1 VLREMAQPGASAEC
15 PRGRCC
21 ASQLGNDKE
30 EAAEVCIVGAGFSG
44 LLCAVALLDRGVPA
58 DRICILEAGPGCGGV
73 WRKGG
78 VGDYPGA
85 ACDVEAYEYLPLLQ
99 RVGFVP
105 SRKYVTQAEIGGYAT
120 LLAEKLDVTPRICFN
135 TRVVGARYT
144 ADGRGPSFWE
154 VSTAKGMSIHA
165 QHLVMAC
172 GPLSTPRFPETS
184 GMGSFHGP
192 TFHTARWDH
201 SVSLSGKRVGVVG
214 TGASAAQVITTIA
227 DSVKHLFVFQRTP
240 VWASPRNDEPTPDEL
255 RVKIE
260 GESGFTDALRRAE
273 VADFDSEVFP
283 KLHDPAQNEELKA
296 EVLDII
302 EREIPDNA
310 ELRRQLTPDYP
321 FWCKRVLFIDGYY
334 STFNKPNVSLVAD
347 PGGVV
352 EETPAGV
359 KVASGASYELDAIV
373 YATGFDPLHVAFPVF
388 GRHGKTLAE
397 HWGGDRLN
405 KPRTLFGIHVSGFPN
420 LHFILGP
427 QASNPLTNVTVI
439 SEDQS
444 SYVADLIQHMRNAGL
459 RTVEPFAE
467 AEEEWV
473 RRSER
478 TVEGKVWTRC
488 SNWYLKTTEGGE
500 PIYGMW
506 METYSEYLQA
516 ALKREGGAQD
526 LLEFSA

>member
-1 VLREMAQPGASAEC
+1 MAQHSGSPERSCSASASWNQ
-15 PRGRCC
+15 
-21 ASQLGNDKE
+21 ADDVM
-30 EAAEVCIVGAGFSG
+30 EVCIVGAGFSG
-44 LLCAVALLDRGVPA
+44 LLCAVALRDQGVPL
-58 DRICILEAGPGCGGV
+58 DSICVLEAGSGCGGV
-73 WRKGG
+73 WREGG

-120 LLAEKLDVTPRICFN
+120 LLADRLGIMPSIRFN
-135 TRVVGARYT
+135 ARVAGARYRD
-144 ADGRGPSFWE
+144 ASHGLALWE
-154 VSTAKGMSIHA
+154 VSTEAGATICT

-172 GPLSTPRFPETS
+172 GPLSTPKFPEVN
-184 GMGSFHGP
+184 GMGSFTGP

-201 SVSLSGKRVGVVG
+201 SVTLAGKRVGVVG

-227 DSVKHLFVFQRTP
+227 DSVEHLYVFQRTP

-255 RVKIE
+255 RARIE
-260 GESGFTDALRRAE
+260 GESGYTDALRRAE
-273 VADFDSEVFP
+273 VADFDNHVFP
-283 KLHDPAQNEELKA
+283 KLHDPAQNEELKT

-302 EREIPDNA
+302 RREITDNA
-310 ELRRQLTPDYP
+310 ELRKQLTPDYP

-352 EETPAGV
+352 QETSAGV
-359 KVASGASYELDAIV
+359 KVASGAAFELDAIV
-373 YATGFDPLHVAFPVF
+373 YATGFDPLRVAFPIV
-388 GRHGKTLAE
+388 GRRGTTLAS
-397 HWGGDRLN
+397 HWGGDELR

-439 SEDQS
+439 SEDQAK
-444 SYVADLIQHMRNAGL
+444 YVAALVRHMRDASL
-459 RTVEPFAE
+459 RVVEPSSE

-473 RRSER
+473 RRSEK
-478 TVEGKVWTRC
+478 TSEGKVWTRC
-488 SNWYLKTTEGGE
+488 SNWYLKTSDGGE
-500 PIYGMW
+500 PFYGMW
-506 METYSEYLQA
+506 METYSEYLRA
-516 ALKREGGAQD
+516 ALRREGGAED
-526 LLEFSA
+526 LLKFSA